1 MAEGAF
7 KSMVDLSKPLVSL
20 SADHR
25 SEIERLLS
33 RIEAD
38 EASELAGLETYRRAA
53 EDTSDEGVRFLMGL
67 ILEDEERHHRLLQ
80 AMAENLRKSLEW
92 TRSGN
97 PLPDIAPK
105 PSAVDTLAAQAER
118 FTQLEHQNLHDL
130 RDLQKSVHDL
140 ESGLLDLIL
149 VTMED
154 DTKKHIQ
161 ILEFI
166 KKRLGASKR
175 S

>member
-7 KSMVDLSKPLVSL
+7 KSMVDVSKPLVSL

-38 EASELAGLETYRRAA
+38 EASELAGLGTYRRAA

-80 AMAENLRKSLEW
+80 AMAEDLRKSLEW
-92 TRSGN
+92 TRAGN

-105 PSAVDTLAAQAER
+105 PSAVAVLTAQAER
-118 FTQLEHQNLHDL
+118 FIELEQQNLHDL

-166 KKRLGASKR
+166 KKRLSASKR